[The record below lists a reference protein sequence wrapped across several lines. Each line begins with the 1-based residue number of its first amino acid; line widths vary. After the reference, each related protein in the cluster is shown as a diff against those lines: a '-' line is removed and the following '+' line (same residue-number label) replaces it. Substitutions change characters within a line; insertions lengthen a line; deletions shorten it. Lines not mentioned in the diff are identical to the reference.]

1 MAKKQKLIGIS
12 LALSKEQLEKI
23 EKYAN
28 EEMRNRSNFI
38 INATMKYIAEKF
50 ESEKPV
56 PQEVIER

>member
-1 MAKKQKLIGIS
+1 MEKKQKLTGIS
-12 LALSKEQLEKI
+12 LALTKEQLEKI

-50 ESEKPV
+50 ESVKSV
-56 PQEVIER
+56 PQK